1 MIFHFSI
8 FFFLLSS
15 FISIRIRYS
24 EDLINV
30 FSTCMP
36 IKVRMEYYMITKE
49 ESLNIF
55 ISTVR
60 YKSVL
65 CFLFSTLQNLICI
78 ENTNVE
84 NMIAVCF
91 QCIYVYIK
99 YAQQKFQAPRLIFIL
114 FYFLLF
120 FFHKACAL
128 NCARRS
134 QPFLSNIIDG
144 FPKETACV
152 KFNSLIL
159 EYSIVWKWQNGERFS
174 STNNYNPYLFYL

>member
-1 MIFHFSI
+1 
-8 FFFLLSS
+8 
-15 FISIRIRYS
+15 
-24 EDLINV
+24 
-30 FSTCMP
+30 
-36 IKVRMEYYMITKE
+36 MITKE

-144 FPKETACV
+144 FPKETAL
-152 KFNSLIL
+152 NLIL
-159 EYSIVWKWQNGERFS
+159 WYWNIVSYGNDKMANDFLLPIITIRIYSIFRNI
-174 STNNYNPYLFYL
+174 